1 MDYHHLLEATGIV
14 VSGVLFYSL
23 AYGWFAPDDP
33 RRRPLWVIVLGLV
46 WGGVTVVLMIS
57 RIQTA
62 EGPFVDGRALPI
74 ALIGLFEGWGAGL
87 IVGLVAAAYRIYL
100 GDSGAPA
107 GVVGILAVAVAGGL
121 AHRWA
126 GGTERVRI
134 HHAFVLAVGTF
145 FITFGAFEL
154 LGEPGRTLFARVWP
168 SYLILTVVGLPML
181 ALLMQ
186 SIVERRLLA
195 QERERFRA
203 VLDDATDAVRIVDAD
218 TQRILDCNR
227 ADCELSGFARDA
239 MLGRDYRQFWP
250 HSRGGRAAREEP
262 SPEARET
269 GLARAL
275 SVPFLTAAGRT
286 LTVDCTSRIVAYRG
300 RRYEIVIY
308 RDAAERLA
316 GEEARR
322 EAASLRSVNLLA
334 QAAAHEI
341 NNPLAIIMGYSQMLE
356 DRLAAESE
364 EGAWAR
370 TSRKAAGR
378 IRDAVARLNRIVRI
392 ESTNSTGT
400 LPPILDT
407 ERSAERRDDDPG
419 SRPRRSA

>member
-1 MDYHHLLEATGIV
+1 MDYHHLLEASGIV
-14 VSGVLFYSL
+14 VSGGLFYSL
-23 AYGWFAPDDP
+23 AHGWFAPDDP
-33 RRRPLWVIVLGLV
+33 RRRPLWVIALGLV
-46 WGGVTVVLMIS
+46 WGAIAVVLMIS

-62 EGPFVDGRALPI
+62 EGPFIDGRVLPI

-87 IVGLVAAAYRIYL
+87 IAGLVAAAYRIYL
-100 GDSGAPA
+100 GGGGAPA
-107 GVVGILAVAVAGGL
+107 GVVAILAVAVAGGL

-126 GGTERVRI
+126 GGAERVRI

-145 FITFGAFEL
+145 IITFGAYEL
-154 LGEPGRTLFARVWP
+154 RGEAGRTLFARVWP
-168 SYLILTVVGLPML
+168 SYLLLTVVGLPML

-239 MLGRDYRQFWP
+239 MLGRDSRQFWP
-250 HSRGGRAAREEP
+250 ESRGRAAREQP
-262 SPEARET
+262 SPEARGT

-275 SVPFLTAAGRT
+275 SVSFLTASGRT
-286 LTVDCTSRIVAYRG
+286 LAVDCTSRTVAYRG

-364 EGAWAR
+364 EGTWAR

-392 ESTNSTGT
+392 ESTEATGT

-407 ERSAERRDDDPG
+407 ERSAEQRDNDARR
-419 SRPRRSA
+419 